1 MNREEARKKA
11 EALVA
16 DMTLEEKAEQLKY
29 GAPALKRLGIPAYNW
44 WNEGLHGVARAGQAT
59 IFPQAIGMGATFDA
73 GLVKEMAD
81 VVATEGRAKYN
92 AYSGK
97 EDRDIYKGLTFW
109 SPNVNIFRDPRWGR
123 GHETYGE
130 DPYLTSR
137 LGVAFVEGL
146 QGDGETLKAAACA
159 KHFAVHSGPEAVRHE
174 FDAEATPKD
183 MEETYLP
190 AFQALVQE
198 AGVEA
203 VMGAYNRTNGEPCC
217 GSPKLQKILRE
228 DWGFEG
234 HFVSDCWAIRD
245 FHEHH
250 MVTKNA
256 RESAALAINNG
267 CDLNCGNTYL
277 HILGA
282 VQDGLVSE
290 ETITEAAVRLF
301 TTRFL
306 LGLFDGSEYDAIP
319 YTEVELPAH
328 LALAEKAAQES
339 FVLLKNNGILPLEK
353 SKIKTIGVIGPNANS
368 RAALVGNYHGTASR
382 YVTILEGLQDYL
394 GEDVRVLTSTG
405 CELFRDRT
413 ENLAFPADRL
423 SEAKIVADNSD
434 VVVLCVGLDE
444 TLEGEE
450 GDTGNSYA
458 SGDKIDL
465 QLPQVQRDLM
475 EAVKETG
482 KPVVLCLMAGSDID
496 LSYASE
502 HFDAVLQLW
511 YPGAQGGKAAAKV
524 LFGEVS
530 PSGKLPVT
538 FYKSLDELP
547 EFTDYRMAGRT
558 YRYMK
563 GKAQYPFGY
572 GLTYGDVCV
581 TGAVIAGCEDAE
593 KESTGK
599 AVEDR
604 NMGTGN
610 AEIGYA
616 GNEEGVTDNKKKS
629 IKAAGQPEQTEAACE
644 SGSKSSDRGFD
655 PQALTVLADIC
666 NAGTHA
672 TDEVLQVYVKNHD
685 CADPDKHPE
694 LCAFA
699 RIHLDA
705 GEKKQIRI
713 LVGHRA
719 LTVVG
724 EDGIRRD
731 DGKSYTFYVGC
742 SQPDARS
749 EELTGKRAVEIAYR
763 R

>member
-59 IFPQAIGMGATFDA
+59 VFPQAIGMGATFDA
-73 GLVKEMAD
+73 DLVKEMAD
-81 VVATEGRAKYN
+81 VIATEGRAKYN

-217 GSPKLQKILRE
+217 GSPKLQKILRK

-301 TTRFL
+301 TTRYL

-319 YTEVELPAH
+319 YTEVESPEH

-339 FVLLKNNGILPLEK
+339 LVLLKNNGILPLEK

-382 YVTILEGLQDYL
+382 YITILEGLQDYL
-394 GEDVRVLTSTG
+394 GDDVRVLTSTG

-475 EAVKETG
+475 EAIKETG

-502 HFDAVLQLW
+502 HFDAVIQLW

-538 FYKSLDELP
+538 FYESLDELP

-581 TGAVIAGCEDAE
+581 TGAEIAACAV

-599 AVEDR
+599 A
-604 NMGTGN
+604 
-610 AEIGYA
+610 A
-616 GNEEGVTDNKKKS
+616 EEGSLGKGSAKT
-629 IKAAGQPEQTEAACE
+629 GQAVCE
-644 SGSKSSDRGFD
+644 CGSKSSGKDFDR
-655 PQALTVLADIC
+655 QALTILADVYNTGI
-666 NAGTHA
+666 HA

-685 CADPDKHPE
+685 CADADKHPE
-694 LCAFA
+694 LCAFT
-699 RIHLDA
+699 RIHLET

-713 LVGHRA
+713 PIGHRA
-719 LTVVG
+719 LTVVD

-731 DGKSYTFYVGC
+731 DGHSYTFYVGC

-749 EELTGKRAVEIAYR
+749 EELTGKKAVEIAYER
-763 R
+763 